1 MNHSENFEQL
11 RKQIEVDARSI
22 NLVEISR
29 QFIKVLNRM
38 DELETALAEKQKN
51 PEDVFLDNQEFI
63 QLMNI
68 SKRTAQTWRDEG
80 YISYTFVGN
89 KIYYLMTD
97 VKELLGINY
106 RKAVRISTKICQTNN
121 T

>member
-11 RKQIEVDARSI
+11 RKQIDVDAKSI

-38 DELETALAEKQKN
+38 DELESALAEKQKN

-68 SKRTAQTWRDEG
+68 SKRTSQTWRDEG
-80 YISYTFVGN
+80 YISYTTVG
-89 KIYYLMTD
+89 KKVYFLMSD
-97 VKELLGINY
+97 VKELLGVNY
-106 RKAVRISTKICQTNN
+106 KKAVWKSTKSTNL
-121 T
+121 

>member
-11 RKQIEVDARSI
+11 RKQIEVDAKSI

-38 DELETALAEKQKN
+38 DELESALAAKQKN
-51 PEDVFLDNQEFI
+51 PDDVFLDNQEFI

-68 SKRTAQTWRDEG
+68 SKRTSQTWRDEG
-80 YISYTFVGN
+80 YISYSQVGG
-89 KIYYLMTD
+89 KIYFLMSD
-97 VKELLGINY
+97 VKNLLARNY
-106 RKAVRISTKICQTNN
+106 KKAVNNFKLSDISK
-121 T
+121 